1 MPESLIIDNL
11 HASGTTSA
19 SAPLPVLTG
28 VSLSVQPGE
37 FVALIGGSGS
47 GKTITAMSAMQLLPP
62 QLAVTSGSIRLGKL
76 ELTLAT
82 ENQLNQM
89 RGGRMGM
96 LFQQPKRMFNP
107 RMTIGAHLREPLRLH
122 GKLRGHAAEAQVI
135 SLLAEVGL
143 PDPAWCAKAYPHQLS
158 GGMAQRAMT
167 AVALA
172 GQPDILI
179 ADEPTSALDKSLE
192 GQILSLIDSQRRDRG
207 LGVLYITHNI
217 ATVAAFADRIL
228 VMKNGRII
236 ESGPTA
242 QVLSNPQSDETKH
255 LLNAS
260 SLSASSTG
268 HTSTNAPKVL
278 TVDGAS
284 KAFRMRR
291 GRKKAVLSNVS
302 LSLHRGEILGILGQ
316 SGSGK
321 STLAR
326 SIVGLEELDSGHI
339 THTSGGN
346 GSESA
351 AVGPKVQL
359 VFQEPHD
366 SFDPRMKL
374 RTSLEAPL
382 LRHTKITAA
391 DRRERVE
398 RVTNEVGL
406 DSRLLDHRPGQCS
419 GGQLQRM
426 AIARAL
432 LLEPDVLIC
441 DEATSALD
449 ALTQRRILD
458 LLLRLHKERGLS
470 LMIISHD
477 MAIIQH
483 MCNRVAVIFEG
494 QLVELAATDEFFKT
508 PRHAHS
514 QELVA
519 VSAPLW
525 PLPNIESGQ
534 LPAPNVL

>member
-1 MPESLIIDNL
+1 MPESMIIDNL
-11 HASGTTSA
+11 HVSGITPVG
-19 SAPLPVLTG
+19 APFPVLKG
-28 VSLSVQPGE
+28 VSLSVHPGE

-62 QLAVTSGSIRLGKL
+62 QLSIASGSIRLGKL

-82 ENQLNQM
+82 ENQLNQT
-89 RGGRMGM
+89 RGGKMGM

-107 RMTIGAHLREPLRLH
+107 RMTVGDHLREPLRLH
-122 GKLRGHAAEAQVI
+122 GKLRGRAAEEKVI
-135 SLLAEVGL
+135 TLLADVGL

-192 GQILSLIDSQRRDRG
+192 GQVLNLIDSQRRDRG

-228 VMKNGRII
+228 VMKDGRMI
-236 ESGPTA
+236 ESGSTD
-242 QVLSNPQSDETKH
+242 QVLSDPQSDDTKQ
-255 LLNAS
+255 LLMAS

-268 HTSTNAPKVL
+268 NISTTAPKVL
-278 TVDGAS
+278 TVHGAS
-284 KAFRMRR
+284 KTFRMGR

-302 LSLHRGEILGILGQ
+302 LSLRRGEILGVLGQ

-326 SIVGLEELDSGHI
+326 SIVGLEELDSGRI
-339 THTSGGN
+339 THTSGAN
-346 GSESA
+346 GSASA

-374 RTSLEAPL
+374 STSLEAPL
-382 LRHTKITAA
+382 LRRTNITAVE
-391 DRRERVE
+391 RRARVE

-406 DSRLLDHRPGQCS
+406 DSRFLDRRPGQCS

-432 LLEPDVLIC
+432 LLEPEILIC

-458 LLLRLHKERGLS
+458 MLLRLHQERGLS

-477 MAIIQH
+477 MAIIQY
-483 MCNRVAVIFEG
+483 MCHRVAVLFEG
-494 QLVELAATDEFFKT
+494 RLVEVAATDEFFKN
-508 PRHAHS
+508 PQHVNS

-519 VSAPLW
+519 AANLHAHPLGRASRS
-525 PLPNIESGQ
+525 LD
-534 LPAPNVL
+534 